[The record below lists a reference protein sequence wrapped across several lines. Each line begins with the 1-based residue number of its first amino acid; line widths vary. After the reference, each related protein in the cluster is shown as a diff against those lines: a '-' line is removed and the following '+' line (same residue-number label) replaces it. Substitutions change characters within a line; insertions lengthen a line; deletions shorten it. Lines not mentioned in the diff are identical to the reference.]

1 MTYLPDK
8 LHLHSL
14 IYRRLNINLLK
25 YKNSFSGILINIL
38 LLPNFI
44 FSYLFYDNSLYLGMI
59 VIMYITVYLISY
71 SLLIKKFDNNKGKF
85 SE

>member
-14 IYRRLNINLLK
+14 IYRRLNINFIK

-44 FSYLFYDNSLYLGMI
+44 FSYLFYDNSLYLGMV
-59 VIMYITVYLISY
+59 VIIYITIYLIY
-71 SLLIKKFDNNKGKF
+71 SLLIKKFDDNKGIF
-85 SE
+85 SK